1 MPKIIY
7 LNNLETKK
15 NNFQNIIEYFKKLE
29 RYNHLSKI
37 NIHELTIRNKN
48 LWNVINQWEKKSKTK
63 LNNTLPQDRPKE
75 ITETLYRIISNENLI
90 MNLIETEKE
99 YWKEN

>member
-1 MPKIIY
+1 MTKIID
-7 LNNLETKK
+7 LNNLIIKK
-15 NNFQNIIEYFKKLE
+15 NNFRNIIEYFKKLE

>member
-1 MPKIIY
+1 MAKLIY
-7 LNNLETKK
+7 LNNISLKK
-15 NNFQNIIEYFKKLE
+15 NNFENIINYFKKLE
-29 RYNHLSKI
+29 RYNHLTKI

-48 LWNVINQWEKKSKTK
+48 LWNVINQWEKKNKTK

-90 MNLIETEKE
+90 MNQIEIEKE